1 MRVVV
6 TGANGFL
13 GSWVSRILSKSQQ
26 VFGFVRPNA
35 DTKRMGGID
44 LTQIKEVEEPKFNK
58 AISVIS
64 PDVVIL
70 CDWWGV
76 DNSLRNDQR
85 QFENVERIRNR
96 LPSLKDVGTVIGVGS
111 QAELGPRSN
120 AITETEG
127 DAPTTLYGHAKVEA
141 RKLLEANLSVDV
153 RLIWSRIFS
162 TYGPLDSDHWM
173 IPSTIFK
180 LLNGQRVPLTKGE
193 QEWSFLHSYDLGRA
207 FDQMVEVKAISG
219 VVNVGNPDTVVISE
233 VAQFIGEY
241 LKLDSFLDFGVIPYR
256 DDQVMKLDPITKK
269 LCDAGWSP
277 EVNLEDGISHLID
290 WMSGIN
296 QSRLRLKDGK
306 SISLRLPSYLSR
318 K

>member
-13 GSWVSRILSKSQQ
+13 GSWVSRILSENQQ
-26 VFGFVRPNA
+26 VIGFVRPNA
-35 DTKRMGGID
+35 NMKRMGGVG
-44 LTQIKEVEEPKFNK
+44 LNQIEEVEESKFNK
-58 AISVIS
+58 AISVVS

-76 DNSLRNDQR
+76 DNSLRNDQK

-96 LPSLKDVGTVIGVGS
+96 IPSLKDVETVIGLGS
-111 QAELGPRSN
+111 QAEIGPKSN

-141 RKLLEANLSVDV
+141 RKLLEANLSVGT

-173 IPSTIFK
+173 IPSTISK

-207 FDQMVEVKAISG
+207 FHQMVEVKAISG
-219 VVNVGNPDTVVISE
+219 IVNVGNPDTIPISE
-233 VAQFIGEY
+233 VAQFIGKY
-241 LKLDSFLDFGVIPYR
+241 LKLESFLDFGVVPYR
-256 DDQVMKLDPITKK
+256 NDQVMKLDPITKK

-290 WMSGIN
+290 WMSGTN
-296 QSRLRLKDGK
+296 PSQLRLKNGK
-306 SISLRLPSYLSR
+306 GISFRLPSYLSR

>member
-6 TGANGFL
+6 SGANGFL
-13 GSWVSRILSKSQQ
+13 GSWVSRILSESQQ

-180 LLNGQRVPLTKGE
+180 LLNGQRVPLQKG
-193 QEWSFLHSYDLGRA
+193 SRSGA
-207 FDQMVEVKAISG
+207 F
-219 VVNVGNPDTVVISE
+219 
-233 VAQFIGEY
+233 
-241 LKLDSFLDFGVIPYR
+241 
-256 DDQVMKLDPITKK
+256 
-269 LCDAGWSP
+269 
-277 EVNLEDGISHLID
+277 
-290 WMSGIN
+290 
-296 QSRLRLKDGK
+296 
-306 SISLRLPSYLSR
+306 SILMI
-318 K
+318 

>member
-1 MRVVV
+1 ME
-6 TGANGFL
+6 
-13 GSWVSRILSKSQQ
+13 LSP
-26 VFGFVRPNA
+26 F
-35 DTKRMGGID
+35 
-44 LTQIKEVEEPKFNK
+44 
-58 AISVIS
+58 
-64 PDVVIL
+64 
-70 CDWWGV
+70 
-76 DNSLRNDQR
+76 
-85 QFENVERIRNR
+85 
-96 LPSLKDVGTVIGVGS
+96 
-111 QAELGPRSN
+111 
-120 AITETEG
+120 
-127 DAPTTLYGHAKVEA
+127 
-141 RKLLEANLSVDV
+141 
-153 RLIWSRIFS
+153 
-162 TYGPLDSDHWM
+162 
-173 IPSTIFK
+173 
-180 LLNGQRVPLTKGE
+180 
-193 QEWSFLHSYDLGRA
+193 LGRA

-219 VVNVGNPDTVVISE
+219 IVNVGNPDTVVISE